1 MKRPSKPWLLITSN
15 KPCADT
21 NALIPAV
28 EHRTPASFID
38 AIAVEVK
45 KKNEDAQDAQV
56 AQGAE
61 QYDECC
67 DDNPLLDY
75 YHEDLLALF
84 YELRD
89 ALQLRGLMANSRPEG
104 IVDAITRSVT
114 FTHEEVESSESEEDE
129 FDELEPNLLDVQTGI

>member
-21 NALIPAV
+21 SALIPAV
-28 EHRTPASFID
+28 EHRTPVSFID
-38 AIAVEVK
+38 AVAVEVK
-45 KKNEDAQDAQV
+45 KKNVEDEDEV
-56 AQGAE
+56 AQAAA
-61 QYDECC
+61 QFDECC